1 MYDVYDE
8 RSYKE
13 SALKKLGEN
22 PPVRLQLLIDQ
33 DELDV
38 IDDYQHDM
46 RIKGRS
52 EAIRE
57 LVRIALDAEA
67 ESGNWKRKKK
77 G

>member
-1 MYDVYDE
+1 M
-8 RSYKE
+8 
-13 SALKKLGEN
+13 KKLGEN

-33 DELDV
+33 EELDF

-57 LVRIALDAEA
+57 LVRIALNAEVV
-67 ESGNWKRKKK
+67 SGNWKRNKTT
-77 G
+77 